1 MFNTITNENNKEH
14 SKKWPVIPDHS
25 YRILDSGLR
34 GCGSR
39 NTYVLLNLIK

>member
-1 MFNTITNENNKEH
+1 MFNTFTNENNKEH
-14 SKKWPVIPDHS
+14 SKKWPVIPDHL

-34 GCGSR
+34 GSGSR